1 VSAEKTAGQF
11 KASAIILI
19 SGIGDAAAT
28 KKAEAIL
35 HTYTLKISDQ
45 QNIYMAGR
53 LISAFYIEFDP
64 AHAQAIENELR
75 EFFNPMQLDVALE
88 LL

>member
-1 VSAEKTAGQF
+1 
-11 KASAIILI
+11 
-19 SGIGDAAAT
+19 
-28 KKAEAIL
+28 
-35 HTYTLKISDQ
+35 
-45 QNIYMAGR
+45 MAGR